1 MSESRIKIKASVDE
15 IYKHYKESPS
25 KYFYIRHYNGD
36 KYYKGN
42 DKELIIFE
50 ALIRHNEIG
59 NRSIER
65 GTPYTLNTLEK
76 TLSEKVKEFE
86 QEKANYKREIDKI
99 KAIED
104 MFAKENNL
112 DTSKSVY
119 DVMNNCAYTLD
130 GIDMRNQRNEE
141 KGKIKEKYPKW
152 ATERNIELIEQW
164 SSLIKGNNKE
174 QEEANNLQKA
184 AEIDELYDLDY

>member
-1 MSESRIKIKASVDE
+1 MSESIIKIKASVNE
-15 IYKHYKESPS
+15 IYKHFEECPS

-36 KYYKGN
+36 KNYKGN
-42 DKELIIFE
+42 DNEPIVFE
-50 ALIRHNEIG
+50 ARIRHNEIG

-76 TLSEKVKEFE
+76 TLSEKVKEYE

-112 DTSKSVY
+112 DTSESVY

-141 KGKIKEKYPKW
+141 KGKAKEKYPKW

>member
-86 QEKANYKREIDKI
+86 QEKAN
-99 KAIED
+99 
-104 MFAKENNL
+104 
-112 DTSKSVY
+112 
-119 DVMNNCAYTLD
+119 
-130 GIDMRNQRNEE
+130 
-141 KGKIKEKYPKW
+141 
-152 ATERNIELIEQW
+152 
-164 SSLIKGNNKE
+164 
-174 QEEANNLQKA
+174 NLQKA